1 MSSAAA
7 PEPGPSRRRT
17 SALRTLVGIGIGIGV
32 GVVIL
37 VVALVVGRAGSWER
51 REPTRP
57 AQAAATPS
65 SVAEPPAVTEQRPSM
80 YGARP
85 LTGVPLRGPTGLRLL
100 ITGELVPIV
109 LDVDRGT
116 IQPITG
122 LPTGKDRLL
131 RIEAVGQDAIVVSER
146 PRPVNDPLPVVDVF
160 WVRHGGTVATR
171 LGVGADAVASRD
183 GRGVWLL
190 SYQDKTSNRCVLG
203 QVALDG
209 RQRRSA
215 RPMPCQTRLGE
226 ELPAGL
232 LIDDG
237 GALVRPDGGVVG
249 LHDLDAQPAGGN
261 LVLRGA
267 EAGAPI
273 ALADVRGGAGWRL
286 RYPSR
291 LDGPWAGMGPV
302 RAHPDGRLAVV
313 GFGDPVD
320 PGPEQALDLW
330 LLDLAM
336 RRWRQL
342 PDMPARVAI
351 KATDMRW
358 TADGRLVILAGL
370 VGAAADEQRA
380 VVAVWRPGEP
390 RVAVRQV
397 KLPPGAGG
405 SFVVW

>member
-7 PEPGPSRRRT
+7 PEPQPPRRRT
-17 SALRTLVGIGIGIGV
+17 PARRTLVGVGV

-37 VVALVVGRAGSWER
+37 VVALVVVRVGMREQG
-51 REPTRP
+51 EPTRP
-57 AQAAATPS
+57 AQAAVTSS
-65 SVAEPPAVTEQRPSM
+65 SVAESPALTDQRPSM

-85 LTGVPLRGPTGLRLL
+85 LRGVPLQGPTGLRLL

-116 IQPITG
+116 IQPVTG
-122 LPTGKDRLL
+122 LPSGKGRQV
-131 RIEAVGQDAIVVSER
+131 RIEAVGEDAVVVSER
-146 PRPVNDPLPVVDVF
+146 PRPVNDPVRVADIL
-160 WVRHGGTVATR
+160 WVRHGGTVASK
-171 LGVGADAVASRD
+171 LGVGADVAASRD

-190 SYQDKTSNRCVLG
+190 SYQGKTRNRCILS

-209 RQRRSA
+209 RQRRPA
-215 RPMPCQTRLGE
+215 WPMPCQTRLLQ

-237 GALVRPDGGVVG
+237 DALVKADGVVG

-261 LVLRGA
+261 LVLRGGA
-267 EAGAPI
+267 QAGAPI
-273 ALADVRGGAGWRL
+273 ILADVRGGARWRL
-286 RYPSR
+286 GYPSR

-313 GFGDPVD
+313 GFGDPAD
-320 PGPEQALDLW
+320 PGPEQALDVW
-330 LLDLAM
+330 LLDLTT
-336 RRWRQL
+336 RRWRHL
-342 PDMPARVAI
+342 PDMPARVAL

-358 TADGRLVILAGL
+358 TTDGRLVILTEL
-370 VGAAADEQRA
+370 VEAAANDQPS
-380 VVAVWRPGEP
+380 VVVGVWRPGEP
-390 RVAVRQV
+390 RIAVRQV
-397 KLPPGAGG
+397 KLPQGAGG

>member
-7 PEPGPSRRRT
+7 PEPRPPRRRAP
-17 SALRTLVGIGIGIGV
+17 ALRALVGIGV

-37 VVALVVGRAGSWER
+37 VVALVVGRAGMWER
-51 REPTRP
+51 RESSRP
-57 AQAAATPS
+57 AQAAVTSS
-65 SVAEPPAVTEQRPSM
+65 SVAESPALTDLRPSM
-80 YGARP
+80 YGARL

-109 LDVDRGT
+109 LDLDRGT

-122 LPTGKDRLL
+122 LPTGKDRQV
-131 RIEAVGQDAIVVSER
+131 RIEAVGQDAVVVSER
-146 PRPVNDPLPVVDVF
+146 PRPVNDPLRVADVF
-160 WVRHGGTVATR
+160 RVRHGGTVATR

-190 SYQDKTSNRCVLG
+190 SYQDKTSNRCILS

-209 RQRRSA
+209 RRRRPA
-215 RPMPCQTRLGE
+215 WPMPCQTRLLY

-237 GALVRPDGGVVG
+237 DALVKADGAVVG
-249 LHDLDAQPAGGN
+249 LHDLYAQPVGGN

-267 EAGAPI
+267 QAGAPI
-273 ALADVRGGAGWRL
+273 ILADVGGGARWRL

-302 RAHPDGRLAVV
+302 RPHPDGRLAVV

-320 PGPEQALDLW
+320 PGPEQALDVW
-330 LLDLAM
+330 LLDLST

-342 PDMPARVAI
+342 PDMPARVAL

-358 TADGRLVILAGL
+358 TTDGRLVILAEL
-370 VGAAADEQRA
+370 VGAEASAQST
-380 VVAVWRPGEP
+380 VVGVWRPGEP

-397 KLPPGAGG
+397 KLPPEAGG